1 MTTTVAG
8 TNGAPQT
15 VPATQV
21 VGSAYYLGGCIW
33 NMIPSTNSPP
43 TFGNP
48 QKLDTLV
55 PGYGTTNAPWS
66 GIEPASINDS
76 GAIVGTA
83 TYSGTNMA
91 IAAGS
96 HGVILLPLSFVRETP
111 VGSGTFT
118 PIKDNGL
125 DDKAQLPVFTT
136 ESGSGLAPTFSN
148 SYSFTAQLSANLSDS
163 STASMVVA
171 FTNSSG
177 TFSGTVTETSAG
189 SGVFQDST
197 NTITITLS
205 PTTQTTS
212 SSTLDTLNVTVTD
225 STLGLSSAPFTLVES
240 QASSNYFSALLAE
253 VVVTLPGTLSTT
265 VVNTIQLSLGSNTNP
280 ENLQTSLTETAVN
293 SRVFQ
298 DASGDSVTISSFTGE
313 TTMNVAISTSFLPVS
328 SYTAALTETTSTS
341 LQYANVQRTAGDA
354 VVSTPSTD
362 DEGVFYVQFPGSTA
376 TSITLVSGSNS
387 VTTTASPVTGQP
399 NLLRTGKLVLLNPGD
414 TFSASGY
421 TTLTVSPPSGGGKP
435 TVQLQMYGQ
444 TIVDP
449 GTVQNAFVAGIFH
462 WYQFAYSLPAALD
475 TVRQKI
481 LTLGWTTPFANDYMD
496 KADVLAALPTHDF
509 WFSFGHGH
517 TFNEDPAQFD
527 GFEVWNSRRVW
538 DYADPVL
545 HPSDISAANVNS
557 DGSPHEYQF
566 VFLDCCWSAGG
577 GTGST
582 AMAQA
587 FDADTYV
594 GWTDVQDQG
603 IDFSAADA
611 FLDATTDH
619 QTVQNGIRAGNENAA
634 ATGLGLDRGG
644 RLTTIGDSTKDIDL
658 K

>member
-1 MTTTVAG
+1 M
-8 TNGAPQT
+8 
-15 VPATQV
+15 
-21 VGSAYYLGGCIW
+21 
-33 NMIPSTNSPP
+33 
-43 TFGNP
+43 
-48 QKLDTLV
+48 
-55 PGYGTTNAPWS
+55 GYALTADLITML
-66 GIEPASINDS
+66 EPVFTHR
-76 GAIVGTA
+76 GAIV
-83 TYSGTNMA
+83 
-91 IAAGS
+91 IFFAAM
-96 HGVILLPLSFVRETP
+96 GVLLLPLAFVRENP

-118 PIKDNGL
+118 PIKDNGI

-148 SYSFTAQLSANLSDS
+148 SYSFTAQLSANLSGS

-189 SGVFQDST
+189 SGVFSST
-197 NTITITLS
+197 GSTFTVTLS

-212 SSTLDTLNVTVTD
+212 STTVDTLNVTVTD
-225 STLGLSSAPFTLVES
+225 STLGLSSTPFTLVES
-240 QASSNYFSALLAE
+240 KASSNYFAALSAE

-280 ENLQTSLTETAVN
+280 ASLQTSLTETAVN
-293 SRVFQ
+293 SRIFQ
-298 DASGDSVTISSFTGE
+298 DTSGDSVTISSYTGG

-387 VTTTASPVTGQP
+387 VTTTASLVTGQP

-449 GTVQNAFVAGIFH
+449 GTAQNAFVGGIFH
-462 WYQFAYSLPAALD
+462 WYQYIYSLPAALD
-475 TVRQKI
+475 TVRQNI
-481 LTLGWTTPFANDYMD
+481 VSLGWTAPIANKAMS

-517 TFNEDPAQFD
+517 TFNHDPAQFD
-527 GFEVWNSRRVW
+527 GFEVWNSHYVW
-538 DYADPVL
+538 DYNDPVL

-577 GTGST
+577 GSGST
-582 AMAQA
+582 DMANA
-587 FDADTYV
+587 FDTDVYV
-594 GWTDVQDQG
+594 GWDNVQDQG
-603 IDFSAADA
+603 IDFSAANA
-611 FLDATTDH
+611 FFGAAVSPKAVSD
-619 QTVQNGIRAGNENAA
+619 GITAGNANADA
-634 ATGLGLDRGG
+634 SPLTDAGG
-644 RLTTIGDSTKDIDL
+644 RLTTIGDSTKVIDL